1 MTNIEKIK
9 KQKKRFRKILVISYI
24 AFAALILVSIYM
36 LHVRIS
42 AQESLKHFLNNV
54 TQNSIQKQRYMDNFL
69 SRSSNL
75 IKAILSNDEF
85 ISFIKTGKNKKTAE
99 DLLYSMIKIDKSYMQ
114 LRYIDSNGNE
124 IIRFDRKDIGTEVFK
139 QKKLQNK
146 SKRYYCKKC
155 ASLKEKEV
163 WFSNIDLNVEHGKI
177 EKPIKPVIRVSIPV
191 FDKNRYLGFLILNV
205 FMQHYLND
213 LTESSIYDLYL
224 CDLSGNFLISKN
236 PQNNWSKYL
245 DKKINAL
252 DEFDIKKEDFVK
264 ETFFS
269 KKHRYFIK
277 TLKISGYNNLK
288 LIYFENI
295 EQKKLTESLIRQRV
309 LTTVLFAIFISFP
322 FAYLVSFPISKLY
335 DSLEFEAEKIA
346 QEANN
351 LEIRVQVEIEKN
363 RAKDRLLE
371 NQAKLAALGEMI
383 GNIAHQ
389 WRHPITRLSLI
400 MQNLKSLYEGKK
412 LTNEMFMR
420 YYKNSLE
427 QIDYMSETIE
437 DFRNFYKEDKEKSL
451 FDPSLAIGNAYKIVN
466 ASIKHEGINLS
477 LHIKDK
483 FHVLGFVNQFSQ
495 VILNIIQN
503 AKDALEEKNIKN
515 PYIDITLY
523 KKDGKKVIE
532 IKDNAGGIDKKIID
546 KIFDAYVTTKQ
557 KTGTGIGLYMS
568 KMIIE
573 ENFNGKLYA
582 KNWGDG
588 AIFIIE
594 LKNND
599 SIV

>member
-24 AFAALILVSIYM
+24 TFATLILFSIYM

-42 AQESLKHFLNNV
+42 AQESLKHFLNN
-54 TQNSIQKQRYMDNFL
+54 TIRNSTQKQRYIDNFL

-75 IKAILSNDEF
+75 IKAILSNNEF
-85 ISFIKTGKNKKTAE
+85 ISFVKTGKDKKIVE
-99 DLLYSMIKIDKSYMQ
+99 DLLYSMIKTDKSYMQ
-114 LRYIDSNGNE
+114 LRYINSNGDE

-139 QKKLQNK
+139 QKNLQNK

-155 ASLKEKEV
+155 ASLKDKEV

-177 EKPIKPVIRVSIPV
+177 EQPIKPVIRVSIPV

-205 FMQHYLND
+205 FMKHYLND

-224 CDLSGNFLISKN
+224 CDLSGNFIISKN
-236 PQNNWSKYL
+236 PKNNWSKYQG
-245 DKKINAL
+245 KKINAL
-252 DEFDIKKEDFVK
+252 DEFNIKKENFSK
-264 ETFFS
+264 ENFFS
-269 KKHRYFIK
+269 KEHRYYIK

-288 LIYFENI
+288 LIYFENLK
-295 EQKKLTESLIRQRV
+295 QKKLTSQLIRQRV
-309 LTTVLFAIFISFP
+309 LTTVLFAVFISFP

-335 DSLEFEAEKIA
+335 DSLEEEAESIA
-346 QEANN
+346 KQANN

-400 MQNLKSLYEGKK
+400 MQNLKSMYDGKK
-412 LTNEMFMR
+412 LTKEMFNR

-437 DFRNFYKEDKEKSL
+437 DFRNFYKEDSEKSF
-451 FDPSLAIGNAYKIVN
+451 FDPSIAIGNAYKIVN
-466 ASIKHEGINLS
+466 ASIKHEGIELS
-477 LHIKDK
+477 LQIKNK
-483 FHVLGFVNQFSQ
+483 FKVLGFANQFSQ

-515 PYIDITLY
+515 SYIDIEVY
-523 KKDGKKVIE
+523 EKSGKKFIE
-532 IKDNAGGIDKKIID
+532 IKDNAGGIDEKIINR
-546 KIFDAYVTTKQ
+546 IFDAYVTSKQ

-568 KMIIE
+568 KTIIE

-582 KNWGDG
+582 RNSKVG
-588 AIFIIE
+588 AVFVIE
-594 LKNND
+594 INN
-599 SIV
+599 

>member
-9 KQKKRFRKILVISYI
+9 KSKKRFKKILVISYI

-42 AQESLKHFLNNV
+42 SQESLKHFLNNT
-54 TQNSIQKQRYMDNFL
+54 TQNSIQKQRYIDNFL

-85 ISFIKTGKNKKTAE
+85 SSFARTGKNKKIAQ
-99 DLLYSMIKIDKSYMQ
+99 DLFYSMIKIDKSYMQ

-124 IIRFDRKDIGTEVFK
+124 IIRFDRKDIGTKVFK
-139 QKKLQNK
+139 QTDLQNK

-155 ASLKEKEV
+155 ASLKKSEI
-163 WFSNIDLNVEHGKI
+163 WFSNIDLNIEHGKI

-205 FMQHYLND
+205 FMKRYLND

-236 PQNNWSKYL
+236 PKNNWSKYL
-245 DKKINAL
+245 NKKINAL
-252 DEFDIKKEDFVK
+252 NEFDIKKEDFSK
-264 ETFFS
+264 NTYFS

-288 LIYFENI
+288 LIYFENLK
-295 EQKKLTESLIRQRV
+295 QKKLTSQLIQQRV

-335 DSLEFEAEKIA
+335 DSLEEEAERIA
-346 QEANN
+346 KEANN

-363 RAKDRLLE
+363 HAKDRLLE

-400 MQNLKSLYEGKK
+400 MQNLKSLYDNKK
-412 LTNEMFMR
+412 LTSEMFNK

-437 DFRNFYKEDKEKSL
+437 DFRNFYREDKEKSL
-451 FDPSLAIGNAYKIVN
+451 FNPSLAIGNAYKIVN

-477 LHIKDK
+477 LHVKDK
-483 FHVLGFVNQFSQ
+483 FSVLGFANQFSQ

-523 KKDGKKVIE
+523 QKDGKNIIE
-532 IKDNAGGIDKKIID
+532 IRDNAGGINKDIID
-546 KIFDAYVTTKQ
+546 KIFDAYTTTKQ

-568 KMIIE
+568 KTIIK
-573 ENFNGKLYA
+573 ENFNGNLYA
-582 KNWGDG
+582 KNWDDG
-588 AIFIIE
+588 AIFVIE
-594 LKNND
+594 LD
-599 SIV
+599 SKV

>member
-9 KQKKRFRKILVISYI
+9 KSKKRFRKILVISYI
-24 AFAALILVSIYM
+24 AFAALILISIYM

-42 AQESLKHFLNNV
+42 TKESLKHFLNNV
-54 TQNSIQKQRYMDNFL
+54 TQNSVQKQRYLDNFL

-85 ISFIKTGKNKKTAE
+85 ITFIKTGKKKKTAQ
-99 DLLYSMIKIDKSYMQ
+99 DLLYSMIKTDKSYMQ
-114 LRYIDSNGNE
+114 LRYIDNRGDE
-124 IIRFDRKDIGTEVFK
+124 IIRFDRKDIGGKIFK
-139 QKKLQNK
+139 QTDLQNK

-155 ASLKEKEV
+155 SSLKKQEI

-177 EKPIKPVIRVSIPV
+177 EKPIKPVIRVTIPV
-191 FDKNRYLGFLILNV
+191 FDKDRYLGFLILNV

-236 PQNNWSKYL
+236 PENNWSKYL

-252 DEFDIKKEDFVK
+252 DEFDIKKEDFSK
-264 ETFFS
+264 DTFFS

-295 EQKKLTESLIRQRV
+295 KQKRLTNQLIQQRV

-322 FAYLVSFPISKLY
+322 FAYLVSLPISKLY
-335 DSLEFEAEKIA
+335 DSLESEAESIA
-346 QEANN
+346 KEANN
-351 LEIRVQVEIEKN
+351 LEIRVQIEIEKN
-363 RAKDRLLE
+363 RAKDKLLE

-400 MQNLKSLYEGKK
+400 MQNLKSLYDGDK
-412 LTNEMFMR
+412 LSPEMFNR

-437 DFRNFYKEDKEKSL
+437 DFRNFYKEDKEKSH
-451 FDPSLAIGNAYKIVN
+451 FDPALAIGNAYKIVN

-477 LHIKDK
+477 LHVEDK
-483 FHVLGFVNQFSQ
+483 FLLLGFANQFSQ

-523 KKDGKKVIE
+523 HKNGKNIIE
-532 IKDNAGGIDKKIID
+532 IKDNAGGIDKNIID
-546 KIFDAYVTTKQ
+546 KIFNAYVTTKQ
-557 KTGTGIGLYMS
+557 KNGTGIGLYMS
-568 KMIIE
+568 RTIIE
-573 ENFNGKLYA
+573 ENFGGKLYA
-582 KNWGDG
+582 KNWSEG
-588 AIFIIE
+588 AIFVIE
-594 LKNND
+594 LKD
-599 SIV
+599 EKQT